1 MVAARRL
8 TLVYLTS
15 DRIDTLV
22 ENDDTKP
29 VNKFIKKNRTG
40 HFCLLKING
49 MLLCFISF
57 R

>member
-22 ENDDTKP
+22 ENDDTKTI
-29 VNKFIKKNRTG
+29 NKFIKKNGTG
-40 HFCLLKING
+40 HLCLLKING